1 MHYRFIKRLLF
12 LIFIIFSACTEIL
25 LNDDQYNSVY
35 LSGGGWIQYN
45 SSDLDVLDG
54 NFSIQLWV
62 AGNDTEISNDAKALI
77 TILNNGG
84 VVLGL
89 FRDTSLNNV
98 INVYLNNELSGTIQ
112 SDDLDWTTS
121 NFNLIT
127 LSSENDVIKIY
138 VNKEEF
144 NVSNFDLEI
153 NLSDLIIGAKVNV
166 NQ

>member
-25 LNDDQYNSVY
+25 INDDQYNSVY
-35 LSGGGWIQYN
+35 RSGGGWIQYN

-54 NFSIQLWV
+54 DFSIQLWV

-98 INVYLNNELSGTIQ
+98 INVSLCAL
-112 SDDLDWTTS
+112 L
-121 NFNLIT
+121 
-127 LSSENDVIKIY
+127 
-138 VNKEEF
+138 
-144 NVSNFDLEI
+144 
-153 NLSDLIIGAKVNV
+153 
-166 NQ
+166 